1 MAKRD
6 TVINSRF
13 FINRRFWPKEGDTFT
28 HWVIMPRMDAAHSL
42 IHSLIHRS
50 LYLQSVT
57 KPSGHSLNGKSLN
70 ESPLWHNGYGLLYLP
85 HPRHMVTES
94 RMERLVMDTALK
106 HVHKMGKEHS
116 QRLWNW
122 PLTAF
127 DDRDRPRPETRSGLR
142 DITLISSS
150 ASAHS

>member
-1 MAKRD
+1 
-6 TVINSRF
+6 
-13 FINRRFWPKEGDTFT
+13 
-28 HWVIMPRMDAAHSL
+28 MPRMDTAHSL

-57 KPSGHSLNGKSLN
+57 TPSGHSLNGKSLN

-106 HVHKMGKEHS
+106 HVHKWVKSTHRGSEIGRS
-116 QRLWNW
+116 QLSMIAIALGRKPVPAFGTSLSSQA
-122 PLTAF
+122 PLALTANF
-127 DDRDRPRPETRSGLR
+127 GSGDRILVIGRKRKEWIRSSL
-142 DITLISSS
+142 
-150 ASAHS
+150 